1 MWKIMIFDA
10 GKASILAHE
19 VKDFAFD
26 PVSEKLIPFLSLASP
41 WLPEQTRACS
51 ANITTLSRWQF
62 NGWNSCRF

>member
-41 WLPEQTRACS
+41 
-51 ANITTLSRWQF
+51 
-62 NGWNSCRF
+62 